1 MKKSRRQTG
10 TWEEGAGSGNPRD
23 LSKAEGARI
32 TAMLQSAIRLSNLTY
47 RDVERE
53 LGWSVGTITR
63 LMRGGLEF
71 KLKHLLSILR
81 VIHFSPARLL
91 AVAYPFTRGENPG
104 EDRLQR
110 LLENMHGEPDSW
122 EKVVPQAMA
131 PAAAATQRPKQAVTQ
146 EDVDSMVMVSLRKLI
161 RGVEGRAEGAG
172 GDKD

>member
-1 MKKSRRQTG
+1 MSKS
-10 TWEEGAGSGNPRD
+10 
-23 LSKAEGARI
+23 EGARI

-81 VIHFSPARLL
+81 VIHFSPARLFV
-91 AVAYPFTRGENPG
+91 VAYPFTRGDSPA
-104 EDRLQR
+104 EDRLMR
-110 LLENMHGEPDSW
+110 LLENMHGEPETW
-122 EKVVPQAMA
+122 EKAAAPSA
-131 PAAAATQRPKQAVTQ
+131 PARPKQTVTQ

-161 RGVEGRAEGAG
+161 RGVEDRAEGTGEAE
-172 GDKD
+172 

>member
-1 MKKSRRQTG
+1 MRKSRRQTG
-10 TWEEGAGSGNPRD
+10 TSQEGGGAVISREM
-23 LSKAEGARI
+23 SKAEGARI

-91 AVAYPFTRGENPG
+91 AVAYPFTKGDNPA

-110 LLENMHGEPDSW
+110 LLENMHGEPETW
-122 EKVVPQAMA
+122 EKTAA
-131 PAAAATQRPKQAVTQ
+131 PAASNRPKQAVTQ

-161 RGVEGRAEGAG
+161 RGVEDRAEGAG
-172 GDKD
+172 AEAE

>member
-1 MKKSRRQTG
+1 MKKSRRQTAAPQ
-10 TWEEGAGSGNPRD
+10 EGGAVISREM
-23 LSKAEGARI
+23 SKSEGARI

-81 VIHFSPARLL
+81 VVHFSPSRLFV
-91 AVAYPFTRGENPG
+91 VAYPFTRGDNPA
-104 EDRLQR
+104 EDRLMR
-110 LLENMHGEPDSW
+110 LLENMHGEPETW
-122 EKVVPQAMA
+122 ERSAAPSA
-131 PAAAATQRPKQAVTQ
+131 PARPKQAVTQ

-161 RGVEGRAEGAG
+161 RGVEDRAEGEAE
-172 GDKD
+172 

>member
-1 MKKSRRQTG
+1 MKKSRRQIGTSQDGTG
-10 TWEEGAGSGNPRD
+10 AA
-23 LSKAEGARI
+23 LSREMSKSEGARI

-81 VIHFSPARLL
+81 VIHFSPARLFV
-91 AVAYPFTRGENPG
+91 VAYPFTRGDSPA
-104 EDRLQR
+104 EDRLMR
-110 LLENMHGEPDSW
+110 LLENMHGEPETW
-122 EKVVPQAMA
+122 EKAAAPSA
-131 PAAAATQRPKQAVTQ
+131 PARPKQTVTQ

-161 RGVEGRAEGAG
+161 RGVEDRAEGTGEAE
-172 GDKD
+172 

>member
-1 MKKSRRQTG
+1 MSKS
-10 TWEEGAGSGNPRD
+10 
-23 LSKAEGARI
+23 EGARI

-81 VIHFSPARLL
+81 VIHFSPARLFS
-91 AVAYPFTRGENPG
+91 VAYPYTRGENAA

-110 LLENMHGEPDSW
+110 LLENMHGDSEAW
-122 EKVVPQAMA
+122 EKPAVAVA
-131 PAAAATQRPKQAVTQ
+131 PTVSAGAVAASPRPKQTVTQ

-161 RGVEGRAEGAG
+161 RSVEDRAEGE
-172 GDKD
+172 KD

>member
-1 MKKSRRQTG
+1 
-10 TWEEGAGSGNPRD
+10 
-23 LSKAEGARI
+23 
-32 TAMLQSAIRLSNLTY
+32 MLQSAIRLSNLTY

-81 VIHFSPARLL
+81 VIHFSPARLF
-91 AVAYPFTRGENPG
+91 AVAYPYTRGESPA

-110 LLENMHGEPDSW
+110 LLENMHGEPESW
-122 EKVVPQAMA
+122 EKAVTPPLS
-131 PAAAATQRPKQAVTQ
+131 PARARQAVTQ

-161 RGVEGRAEGAG
+161 RGVEDRAEGAG
-172 GDKD
+172 GESD

>member
-1 MKKSRRQTG
+1 M
-10 TWEEGAGSGNPRD
+10 
-23 LSKAEGARI
+23 SKTEGARI

-81 VIHFSPARLL
+81 VIHFAPARLFV
-91 AVAYPFTRGENPG
+91 VAYPFTRGDNPA

-110 LLENMHGEPDSW
+110 LLENMHGEPETW
-122 EKVVPQAMA
+122 ERQAA
-131 PAAAATQRPKQAVTQ
+131 PASSRPKQTVTQ

-161 RGVEGRAEGAG
+161 RGVEDRAEGAG
-172 GDKD
+172 GESE

>member
-10 TWEEGAGSGNPRD
+10 TLQEGGAAVISREM
-23 LSKAEGARI
+23 SKSEGARI

-81 VIHFSPARLL
+81 VIHFSPARLFV
-91 AVAYPFTRGENPG
+91 VAYPFTRGDNPA

-110 LLENMHGEPDSW
+110 LLENMHGEPETW
-122 EKVVPQAMA
+122 ERTSAPSA
-131 PAAAATQRPKQAVTQ
+131 PARPKQAVTQ

-161 RGVEGRAEGAG
+161 RGVEDRAEGAG
-172 GDKD
+172 EAE

>member
-1 MKKSRRQTG
+1 MRKSRRQTG
-10 TWEEGAGSGNPRD
+10 PGPEGGVAGGPRD
-23 LSKAEGARI
+23 LSRSEGTRI

-81 VIHFSPARLL
+81 VIHFSPARLC
-91 AVAYPFTRGENPG
+91 AVAYPYTRGDNPA

-110 LLENMHGEPDSW
+110 LLENMHGEPESW
-122 EKVVPQAMA
+122 EKSVTPPT
-131 PAAAATQRPKQAVTQ
+131 PARPRQTVTQ

-161 RGVEGRAEGAG
+161 RGVEDRAEGAG
-172 GDKD
+172 GEGE

>member
-1 MKKSRRQTG
+1 MKKGRRQTG
-10 TWEEGAGSGNPRD
+10 SLQEAAGAPSSRD
-23 LSKAEGARI
+23 IAKAEGARI

-71 KLKHLLSILR
+71 KLKHLVSILR
-81 VIHFSPARLL
+81 VIHFSPARLF
-91 AVAYPFTRGENPG
+91 AVAYPFSRGDNPA

-110 LLENMHGEPDSW
+110 LLENMHGEAESW
-122 EKVVPQAMA
+122 DKTAIA
-131 PAAAATQRPKQAVTQ
+131 ALPAKPKQTVTQ

-161 RGVEGRAEGAG
+161 RGVEDRGDGAAAEG
-172 GDKD
+172 D

>member
-1 MKKSRRQTG
+1 MSKS
-10 TWEEGAGSGNPRD
+10 
-23 LSKAEGARI
+23 EGARI

-81 VIHFSPARLL
+81 VIHFSPARLF
-91 AVAYPFTRGENPG
+91 AVAYPFTKGENPS

-110 LLENMHGEPDSW
+110 LLENMHGDSDSW
-122 EKVVPQAMA
+122 EKA
-131 PAAAATQRPKQAVTQ
+131 PAQPVAAAPPLRPKQPVTQ

-172 GDKD
+172 GESE

>member
-1 MKKSRRQTG
+1 M
-10 TWEEGAGSGNPRD
+10 
-23 LSKAEGARI
+23 SKVEGARI

-81 VIHFSPARLL
+81 VIHFTPSRLF
-91 AVAYPFTRGENPG
+91 AVAYPFTKGDNPA

-110 LLENMHGEPDSW
+110 LLENMHGEPETW
-122 EKVVPQAMA
+122 EKSVA
-131 PAAAATQRPKQAVTQ
+131 PASSARAKPLVTQ

-161 RGVEGRAEGAG
+161 RGVEDRAEGAG
-172 GDKD
+172 GEAD

>member
-10 TWEEGAGSGNPRD
+10 TWQEGSGAAISRETAK
-23 LSKAEGARI
+23 SEGARI

-81 VIHFSPARLL
+81 VIHFSPARLF
-91 AVAYPFTRGENPG
+91 AVAYPYSRGENPA
-104 EDRLQR
+104 EDRLER
-110 LLENMHGEPDSW
+110 LLENMHGEPETW
-122 EKVVPQAMA
+122 ERTAV
-131 PAAAATQRPKQAVTQ
+131 PAAQARAKQTVTQ

-161 RGVEGRAEGAG
+161 RGVEDRTESAAGDAE
-172 GDKD
+172 

>member
-1 MKKSRRQTG
+1 MG
-10 TWEEGAGSGNPRD
+10 AWPEGATSSNPRD
-23 LSKAEGARI
+23 ASKAEGARI

-81 VIHFSPARLL
+81 VIHFSPARLF
-91 AVAYPFTRGENPG
+91 AVAYPYNRGDNPS
-104 EDRLQR
+104 EDRLLR
-110 LLENMHGEPDSW
+110 LLENMHGEAESW
-122 EKVVPQAMA
+122 EKSAP
-131 PAAAATQRPKQAVTQ
+131 PAAAAAPRPRQAVTQ

-161 RGVEGRAEGAG
+161 RGVEDRAEGGEA
-172 GDKD
+172 D

>member
-1 MKKSRRQTG
+1 MSKS
-10 TWEEGAGSGNPRD
+10 
-23 LSKAEGARI
+23 EGARI

-81 VIHFSPARLL
+81 VIHFSPARLF
-91 AVAYPFTRGENPG
+91 AVAYPFAKGENPA

-110 LLENMHGEPDSW
+110 LLENMHGEPDGW
-122 EKVVPQAMA
+122 ERSPAQPV
-131 PAAAATQRPKQAVTQ
+131 AAAPPLVRPKQPVTQ

-161 RGVEGRAEGAG
+161 RGVEGRVEGAG
-172 GDKD
+172 GDQE

>member
-1 MKKSRRQTG
+1 M
-10 TWEEGAGSGNPRD
+10 
-23 LSKAEGARI
+23 SKAEGARI

-91 AVAYPFTRGENPG
+91 AVAYPYTKGDSPA

-110 LLENMHGEPDSW
+110 LLENMHGEPETW
-122 EKVVPQAMA
+122 ERSAA
-131 PAAAATQRPKQAVTQ
+131 PAATTRPKQTVTQ

-161 RGVEGRAEGAG
+161 RGVEDRSDGAG
-172 GDKD
+172 GEPE

>member
-10 TWEEGAGSGNPRD
+10 TVQEEGAAGSSREM
-23 LSKAEGARI
+23 SKAEGARI

-81 VIHFSPARLL
+81 VIHFSPARLFE
-91 AVAYPFTRGENPG
+91 VAYPFVKGDNPA

-110 LLENMHGEPDSW
+110 LLENMHGEPETW
-122 EKVVPQAMA
+122 ERSVA
-131 PAAAATQRPKQAVTQ
+131 PAVAVRPKQAVTQ

-172 GDKD
+172 GDGD

>member
-1 MKKSRRQTG
+1 MSKS
-10 TWEEGAGSGNPRD
+10 
-23 LSKAEGARI
+23 EGARI

-81 VIHFSPARLL
+81 VIHFSPARLFS
-91 AVAYPFTRGENPG
+91 VAYPYTRGENAT

-110 LLENMHGEPDSW
+110 LLENMHGDAEAW
-122 EKVVPQAMA
+122 EKPAVAVAPTVSAAPVVSS
-131 PAAAATQRPKQAVTQ
+131 RPKQTVTQ

-161 RGVEGRAEGAG
+161 RSVEDRAEGE
-172 GDKD
+172 KD

>member
-1 MKKSRRQTG
+1 MISR
-10 TWEEGAGSGNPRD
+10 EM
-23 LSKAEGARI
+23 SKAEGARI

-91 AVAYPFTRGENPG
+91 AVAYPFTKGDNPA

-110 LLENMHGEPDSW
+110 LLENMHGEPETW
-122 EKVVPQAMA
+122 EKSAA
-131 PAAAATQRPKQAVTQ
+131 PAATATRPKQAVTQ

-161 RGVEGRAEGAG
+161 RGVEGRAEAAG
-172 GDKD
+172 DDPG

>member
-1 MKKSRRQTG
+1 MSKS
-10 TWEEGAGSGNPRD
+10 
-23 LSKAEGARI
+23 EGARI

-81 VIHFSPARLL
+81 VIHFSPARLF
-91 AVAYPFTRGENPG
+91 AVAYPYSRGDNPS

-110 LLENMHGEPDSW
+110 LLENMHGDAESW
-122 EKVVPQAMA
+122 DKSAA
-131 PAAAATQRPKQAVTQ
+131 PPAQVRPKQTVTQ

-161 RGVEGRAEGAG
+161 RGVEDRVEGAAADG
-172 GDKD
+172 E

>member
-10 TWEEGAGSGNPRD
+10 APQEGAGGAVISREM
-23 LSKAEGARI
+23 SKSEGARI

-81 VIHFSPARLL
+81 VVHFSPARLFV
-91 AVAYPFTRGENPG
+91 VAYPFTRGDNPA
-104 EDRLQR
+104 EDRLMR
-110 LLENMHGEPDSW
+110 LLENMHGEPETW
-122 EKVVPQAMA
+122 ERSAAPSA
-131 PAAAATQRPKQAVTQ
+131 PARPKQTVTQ

-161 RGVEGRAEGAG
+161 RGVEDRAEGEAE
-172 GDKD
+172 

>member
-1 MKKSRRQTG
+1 MSKS
-10 TWEEGAGSGNPRD
+10 
-23 LSKAEGARI
+23 EGARI

-81 VIHFSPARLL
+81 VIHFSPARLF
-91 AVAYPFTRGENPG
+91 AVAYPFTKGDNPA

-110 LLENMHGEPDSW
+110 LLENMHGEPESW
-122 EKVVPQAMA
+122 EKPL
-131 PAAAATQRPKQAVTQ
+131 AAAAAPPRPKQVVTQ

-161 RGVEGRAEGAG
+161 RGVEDRAEGAG
-172 GDKD
+172 ESD

>member
-1 MKKSRRQTG
+1 MKKPRRQAG
-10 TWEEGAGSGNPRD
+10 EVGGAV
-23 LSKAEGARI
+23 LSREMYKTEGARI

-71 KLKHLLSILR
+71 KLKHLLAILR
-81 VIHFSPARLL
+81 VIHFSPARLFV
-91 AVAYPFTRGENPG
+91 VAYPFTRGDNAA

-110 LLENMHGEPDSW
+110 LLENKHGEPEVW
-122 EKVVPQAMA
+122 EKSAA
-131 PAAAATQRPKQAVTQ
+131 PPVGPSRPKQTVTQ

-161 RGVEGRAEGAG
+161 RGVEDRSEGTG
-172 GDKD
+172 GDGS

>member
-1 MKKSRRQTG
+1 MPKS
-10 TWEEGAGSGNPRD
+10 
-23 LSKAEGARI
+23 EGARI
-32 TAMLQSAIRLSNLTY
+32 TSMLQSAIRLSNLTY

-81 VIHFSPARLL
+81 VIHFSPARLF
-91 AVAYPFTRGENPG
+91 AVAYPFARGDNPA

-110 LLENMHGEPDSW
+110 LLENMHGEPESW
-122 EKVVPQAMA
+122 ER
-131 PAAAATQRPKQAVTQ
+131 PAAAANQLRPRQPVTQ

-161 RGVEGRAEGAG
+161 RGVEDRTEGAG
-172 GDKD
+172 GDE

>member
-1 MKKSRRQTG
+1 MKKSKRQMG
-10 TWEEGAGSGNPRD
+10 SSQEGGGAASSRD
-23 LSKAEGARI
+23 QSKAEGARI

-71 KLKHLLSILR
+71 KLRHLLAILG
-81 VIHFSPARLL
+81 VIHFSPARLF
-91 AVAYPFTRGENPG
+91 AVAYPFSRGDNPA

-110 LLENMHGEPDSW
+110 LLENMHGEPEAW
-122 EKVVPQAMA
+122 EKA
-131 PAAAATQRPKQAVTQ
+131 PAAQARPKQTVTQ

-161 RGVEGRAEGAG
+161 RGVEDRTEGAA
-172 GDKD
+172 GDKE

>member
-1 MKKSRRQTG
+1 MSR
-10 TWEEGAGSGNPRD
+10 S
-23 LSKAEGARI
+23 EGARI

-81 VIHFSPARLL
+81 VIHFSPARLF
-91 AVAYPFTRGENPG
+91 AVAYPFVKGDNPA

-110 LLENMHGEPDSW
+110 LLENMHGEPETW
-122 EKVVPQAMA
+122 ERSAAVAPPQ
-131 PAAAATQRPKQAVTQ
+131 PRPKQAVTQ

-161 RGVEGRAEGAG
+161 RGVEGRAESVGEAE
-172 GDKD
+172 

>member
-10 TWEEGAGSGNPRD
+10 TSQEGGGAVISREM
-23 LSKAEGARI
+23 SKAEGARI
-32 TAMLQSAIRLSNLTY
+32 TAMLQSAIRLSNL
-47 RDVERE
+47 
-53 LGWSVGTITR
+53 SVGTITR

-91 AVAYPFTRGENPG
+91 AVAYPYAKGDNPA

-110 LLENMHGEPDSW
+110 LLENMHGEPETW
-122 EKVVPQAMA
+122 EKSAA
-131 PAAAATQRPKQAVTQ
+131 PAATARPKQTVTQ

-172 GDKD
+172 GDPE

>member
-1 MKKSRRQTG
+1 
-10 TWEEGAGSGNPRD
+10 
-23 LSKAEGARI
+23 
-32 TAMLQSAIRLSNLTY
+32 MLQSAIRLSNLTY

-81 VIHFSPARLL
+81 VIHFSPARLF
-91 AVAYPFTRGENPG
+91 AVAYPYSRGDNPG

-122 EKVVPQAMA
+122 EKPAVHAAVPPPA
-131 PAAAATQRPKQAVTQ
+131 PLRPKQAVTQ

-161 RGVEGRAEGAG
+161 RGVEDRTESAVGE
-172 GDKD
+172 KD

>member
-1 MKKSRRQTG
+1 MRKARRQTG
-10 TWEEGAGSGNPRD
+10 TVQEGGAGVGSRD
-23 LSKAEGARI
+23 MARSEGTRI

-81 VIHFSPARLL
+81 VIHFSPSRLF
-91 AVAYPFTRGENPG
+91 AVAYPFVKGDNPA

-110 LLENMHGEPDSW
+110 LLENMHGEPEAW
-122 EKVVPQAMA
+122 ERS
-131 PAAAATQRPKQAVTQ
+131 AASAAQPRPKQAVTQ

-161 RGVEGRAEGAG
+161 RGVEDRAEGAG
-172 GDKD
+172 ETE

>member
-10 TWEEGAGSGNPRD
+10 APQEGGGAAISREM
-23 LSKAEGARI
+23 SKSEGARI

-81 VIHFSPARLL
+81 VIHFSPARLFV
-91 AVAYPFTRGENPG
+91 VAYPFTRGDNPA

-110 LLENMHGEPDSW
+110 LLENMHGEPETW
-122 EKVVPQAMA
+122 ERSAAAPSA
-131 PAAAATQRPKQAVTQ
+131 PARPKQTVTQ

-161 RGVEGRAEGAG
+161 RGVEDRAEGEAE
-172 GDKD
+172 

>member
-10 TWEEGAGSGNPRD
+10 PLPEGGALGSRD
-23 LSKAEGARI
+23 VSKSEGARI
-32 TAMLQSAIRLSNLTY
+32 TSMLQSAIRLSNLTY

-81 VIHFSPARLL
+81 VIHFSPARLF
-91 AVAYPFTRGENPG
+91 AVAYPFTRGDNPA
-104 EDRLQR
+104 EDRLMR
-110 LLENMHGEPDSW
+110 LLENMHGEPESW
-122 EKVVPQAMA
+122 EK
-131 PAAAATQRPKQAVTQ
+131 PAAVSQPRPRQPVTQ

-161 RGVEGRAEGAG
+161 RGVEDRTEGAG
-172 GDKD
+172 GDE

>member
-1 MKKSRRQTG
+1 MAEGGAPGSRDMSKS
-10 TWEEGAGSGNPRD
+10 
-23 LSKAEGARI
+23 EGARI
-32 TAMLQSAIRLSNLTY
+32 TSMLQSAIRLSNLTY

-81 VIHFSPARLL
+81 VIHFSPARLF
-91 AVAYPFTRGENPG
+91 AVAYPFTRGDNPA

-110 LLENMHGEPDSW
+110 LLENMHGEPESW
-122 EKVVPQAMA
+122 ER
-131 PAAAATQRPKQAVTQ
+131 PAAVASQARPRQPVTQ

-161 RGVEGRAEGAG
+161 RGVEDRTEGAG
-172 GDKD
+172 GDE